1 MPKILEFNENARRA
15 LERGVDALANTV
27 KVTLG
32 PKGRY
37 VVLDKKWGAPTIT
50 NDGVTVARE
59 IELDDP
65 FENLGAQLTKEV
77 ATKTNDVAGDGTTT
91 ATVLAQALVHEG
103 LRAVAAGANPMGL
116 KRGLDAAAA
125 AVGDALKD
133 AAREVD
139 DEKDIASVAT
149 VSSRDSH
156 IGDLLAEAFGKVGKD
171 GVITVEESNTPS
183 TELEFSEGMQ
193 FEKGYISA
201 YFVTDAERQEAVL
214 DDPYILINQGKI
226 SAIADLLPLLE
237 KVIQAGKP
245 LFILCED
252 VDGEALST
260 LVVNKIRGTFNA
272 VAVKAPAFGDRR
284 KSILQDI
291 AVLTGATVISP
302 EVGLKLDQVGLD
314 VLGSARRIVVTKDN
328 TTIVDGAGDAAAVA
342 GRVEQIKKEIETSDS
357 DWDSEKLQERLAK
370 LAGGVVVIKVGAHT
384 EVELKEKKHRI
395 EDAVSA
401 TRAAIEEGIVP
412 GGGSALIHAVSVLDD
427 DLGLTGDEAT
437 GVRIVRKA
445 ADEPLRWIAEN
456 GGVNGYVITNKVR
469 EGFAEN
475 GASFGYNAATGEF
488 GDLVAQGVIDPV
500 KVTRSALV
508 NAVSIAGLLL
518 TTETL
523 IVDKPVDEE
532 PDAGGHGHGHGH
544 GH

>member
-1 MPKILEFNENARRA
+1 MPKILEFDENARRS
-15 LERGVDALANTV
+15 LERGVDKLANAV

-65 FENLGAQLTKEV
+65 FENLGAQLCKEV

-91 ATVLAQALVHEG
+91 ATVLAQAMVHEG

-116 KRGLDAAAA
+116 KRGMDAAAE
-125 AVGDALKD
+125 AVGDALKE
-133 AAREVD
+133 AAREVESVED
-139 DEKDIASVAT
+139 MASVAT
-149 VSSRDSH
+149 ISSRDSL
-156 IGDLLAEAFGKVGKD
+156 IGDLLSQAFDKVGKD
-171 GVITVEESNTPS
+171 GVITVEESNS
-183 TELEFSEGMQ
+183 MGTELEFTEGMQ
-193 FEKGYISA
+193 FDKGYISQ
-201 YFVTDAERQEAVL
+201 YFVSDPERMEAVL
-214 DDPYILINQGKI
+214 DDPYILLHQGKI
-226 SAIADLLPLLE
+226 SSVSDLLPLLE
-237 KVIQAGKP
+237 KVIAAGKP
-245 LFILCED
+245 LFILAED

-284 KSILQDI
+284 KSMMQDI
-291 AVLTGATVISP
+291 ATLTGGQIVTP
-302 EVGLKLDQVGLD
+302 EVGLKLDQVGLE
-314 VLGSARRIVVTKDN
+314 VLGQARRVVVTKDD
-328 TTIVDGAGDAAAVA
+328 TTIVDGAGDSAEVA
-342 GRVEQIKKEIETSDS
+342 GRVNQIKAEIESTDS
-357 DWDSEKLQERLAK
+357 DWDREKLQERLAK
-370 LAGGVVVIKVGAHT
+370 LAGGVCVIKVGAAT

-412 GGGSALIHAVSVLDD
+412 GGGSALIHAVSVLSD
-427 DLGLTGDEAT
+427 DLGLTGDEAA

-456 GGVNGYVITNKVR
+456 GGVNGYVVTTKVR
-469 EGFAEN
+469 ELGIGN
-475 GASFGYNAATGEF
+475 GYNAATEEY
-488 GDLVAQGVIDPV
+488 GDLVAQGVLDPV

-508 NAVSIAGLLL
+508 NATSIAGMLL

-523 IVDKPVDEE
+523 IVEKPEQDDDA
-532 PDAGGHGHGHGH
+532 PAAGGHGHGHGH